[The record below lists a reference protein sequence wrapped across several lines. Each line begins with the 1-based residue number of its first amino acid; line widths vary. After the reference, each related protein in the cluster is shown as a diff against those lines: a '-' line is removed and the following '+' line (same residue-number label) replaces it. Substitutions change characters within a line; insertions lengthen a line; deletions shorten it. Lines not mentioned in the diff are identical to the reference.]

1 MHINI
6 CFTLD
11 KNFENYILN
20 TLNSIEKNSK
30 SKISCFILGRNVKI
44 KQKYKKIEINY
55 IEVEKKY
62 STLNLLPHTTV
73 SSLDRFLI
81 PELIPVDKI
90 IYLDVDLIVNSD
102 LSFLYNL
109 PTSEKGIAAKSSIC
123 QKHSNLNSLINLW
136 VKEKQKKVLVQ
147 DIKNLKINLQ
157 CKCFNSGV
165 MLLDLKK
172 LKNNYFQEFFFGF
185 VEKYGIPDQI
195 ILNAYANGN
204 YFELPSSWNFFVGQ
218 EHFEDKKIIHWA
230 GLDKPWHK
238 NCFLEVDFW
247 KKHNVKLF

>member
-30 SKISCFILGRNVKI
+30 NKISCFILGRNVKI
-44 KQKYKKIEINY
+44 KQKYKKIDINY

-62 STLNLLPHTTV
+62 FKLNLLPHTTV

-81 PELIPVDKI
+81 PSLVPVDKI

-123 QKHSNLNSLINLW
+123 QKHSNLTVLIDSW

-147 DIKNLKINLQ
+147 DIKELKINLE

-165 MLLDLKK
+165 MLLDLNK
-172 LKNNYFQEFFFGF
+172 LRNNYFEEFVFGF

-195 ILNAYANGN
+195 ILSAYANGD
-204 YFELPSSWNFFVGQ
+204 YFELPPSWNFFVGQ
-218 EHFEDKKIIHWA
+218 ESFIHKDIIHWA
-230 GLDKPWHK
+230 GLIKPWHK
-238 NCFLEVDFW
+238 NCNLEVDFW
-247 KKHNVKLF
+247 KKYNRKLF